1 MLPYPQ
7 IDPVAIAIGPVKV
20 HWYGL
25 TYLAGLAFAWWLAAR
40 RSTRADSVIK
50 REQVDDLI
58 FFAALGVVLGGRIGY
73 ALFYGGDKLAEDPT
87 WLLRVWQGG
96 MSFHGGFLGVIIAMY
111 LFARRRHIP
120 FGGLLDFIAPLV
132 PVGLALGRLGNF
144 IGQELWGRS
153 TDVPWA
159 MVFPRD
165 PLQLARHPSQLY
177 QFALEGLL
185 LFAIL
190 MWFSSRPRPRLA
202 VAGLFSLGYGC
213 LRFVA
218 EFFREPDQHIG
229 FEALGWL
236 TRGQELCLPM
246 IALGIFLLGTL
257 FRPTPVVENRPDTA
271 QDVTAKVEPGTDVP
285 EETPDNVLPTI
296 GPFVRS
302 RGVEMER
309 LSMRKIREVLRLR
322 YAAGLSTRQVAAS
335 VQL

>member
-1 MLPYPQ
+1 MLPYPE
-7 IDPVAIAIGPVKV
+7 IDPVAIALGPVKI

-25 TYLAGLAFAWWLAAR
+25 AYLAGLAFAWWLAVR
-40 RSTRADSVIK
+40 RSRLPGAAVS

-58 FFAALGVVLGGRIGY
+58 FFGALGVVLGGRIGY

-96 MSFHGGFLGVIIAMY
+96 MSFHGGMLGVMLAMW
-111 LFARRRHIP
+111 LFARRRRIVL
-120 FGGLLDFIAPLV
+120 GALLDFVAPLV
-132 PVGLALGRLGNF
+132 PLGLAFGRLGNF
-144 IGQELWGRS
+144 IGQELWGRP

-185 LFAIL
+185 LGLIL
-190 MWFSSRPRPRLA
+190 IWFSSRPRPVWA
-202 VAGLFSLGYGC
+202 VSGLFSLGYGC

-236 TRGQELCLPM
+236 TRGQMLCLPM
-246 IALGIFLLGTL
+246 IALGIFLLG
-257 FRPTPVVENRPDTA
+257 FAYRGSGA
-271 QDVTAKVEPGTDVP
+271 APGA
-285 EETPDNVLPTI
+285 
-296 GPFVRS
+296 R
-302 RGVEMER
+302 RHR
-309 LSMRKIREVLRLR
+309 
-322 YAAGLSTRQVAAS
+322 
-335 VQL
+335 

>member
-25 TYLAGLAFAWWLAAR
+25 TYLAGLAFAWWLAVR
-40 RSTRADSVIK
+40 RSTRPDSVVK

-73 ALFYGGDKLAEDPT
+73 VFFYGADKLAEDPA

-96 MSFHGGFLGVIIAMY
+96 MSFHGGFLGVIVAMF

-120 FGGLLDFIAPLV
+120 FGGLLDFVAPLV

-144 IGQELWGRS
+144 IGQELWGRP

-159 MVFPRD
+159 MVFPKD

-185 LFAIL
+185 LFVIL

-213 LRFVA
+213 LRFFA
-218 EFFREPDQHIG
+218 EFFREPDAHLG
-229 FEALGWL
+229 FQALGWM
-236 TRGQELCLPM
+236 TRGQLLCLPM
-246 IALGIFLLGTL
+246 ILLGVYLMT
-257 FRPTPVVENRPDTA
+257 RAYRSG
-271 QDVTAKVEPGTDVP
+271 VTAK
-285 EETPDNVLPTI
+285 PTS
-296 GPFVRS
+296 GQGKGRS
-302 RGVEMER
+302 R
-309 LSMRKIREVLRLR
+309 
-322 YAAGLSTRQVAAS
+322 
-335 VQL
+335 